1 MITFEERMKKYSGMK
16 IDSPEFRAILQKEI
30 EEHLLD
36 QSFTARAVA
45 EVLSVCLTKVK
56 WNF

>member
-1 MITFEERMKKYSGMK
+1 MITFEERVKKLSGMQM
-16 IDSPEFRAILQKEI
+16 DTPEFRAAMQKEI

-45 EVLSVCLTKVK
+45 EVIAHCITKIK
-56 WNF
+56 WK